1 MKSVI
6 PTYILIIGFSILML
20 ASSSLIAFQLQIT
33 GARNFHTN
41 AISRIQSSYYSS
53 AAITDLQGKA
63 SDRGYKLE
71 VQDISVYPDDRKD
84 ILVTLSY
91 DAYMPLFGVTK
102 HGIIEGFA
110 K

>member
-1 MKSVI
+1 
-6 PTYILIIGFSILML
+6 ML
-20 ASSSLIAFQLQIT
+20 ASTSLIAFQLQIT

-53 AAITDLQGKA
+53 ATITDVQEKA
-63 SDRGYKLE
+63 AERGYNLE
-71 VQDISVYPDDRKD
+71 VEDVAIYPDERKD

-102 HGIIEGFA
+102 HGTIEGFA